1 MSGHLDNKAFNLV
14 QVRSSDQ
21 MGRPWTDYQNA
32 YTYSA
37 TFYVSAGY
45 HTFSILST
53 DACKESS
60 TSVYDGDIHFSYWTR
75 KVLPPKQVVQMMYSM
90 KTLKPLIY
98 VLLLSDIIV
107 VIVVSVLI
115 RFL

>member
-1 MSGHLDNKAFNLV
+1 M
-14 QVRSSDQ
+14 RSSDN
-21 MGRPWTDYQNA
+21 MGKPWTDYQNA

-53 DACKESS
+53 DACRNRQQMYMTEIFISLI
-60 TSVYDGDIHFSYWTR
+60 GQE
-75 KVLPPKQVVQMMYSM
+75 KVLLPRQVVQMMYSM
-90 KTLKPLIY
+90 RTLKPLIY

-107 VIVVSVLI
+107 IIVVSVLI
-115 RFL
+115 RCL

>member
-1 MSGHLDNKAFNLV
+1 MPIRTVLHFMSRPVIIHLVFSVLMRVKNLR
-14 QVRSSDQ
+14 QVYM
-21 MGRPWTDYQNA
+21 MGIFISPIGQ
-32 YTYSA
+32 
-37 TFYVSAGY
+37 
-45 HTFSILST
+45 
-53 DACKESS
+53 E
-60 TSVYDGDIHFSYWTR
+60 